1 MNREERVRILIDYL
15 KKENTGYASLADPV
29 DYTGRRRLLRSL
41 MNVRWPGEADPE
53 YTRIQDELL
62 KEEAEQKGIVEWGQ
76 LPTIGGQFPC
86 ETIKNVDKIS
96 LWRGDITRLSVDAIV
111 NAANS
116 QMLGCF
122 VPCHGCIDN
131 AIHSAAGIQ
140 LRNECA
146 QIMEAQGHE
155 EPTGKAKITKGSPGE
170 TCHPYRRS
178 DCWHA
183 GDRKAGRRIKVVL
196 SELYETGGKRRT

>member
-1 MNREERVRILIDYL
+1 MNREEQVRILIDYL

-96 LWRGDITRLSVDAIV
+96 L
-111 NAANS
+111 
-116 QMLGCF
+116 
-122 VPCHGCIDN
+122 
-131 AIHSAAGIQ
+131 AG
-140 LRNECA
+140 RYYK
-146 QIMEAQGHE
+146 
-155 EPTGKAKITKGSPGE
+155 TF
-170 TCHPYRRS
+170 RR
-178 DCWHA
+178 C
-183 GDRKAGRRIKVVL
+183 DRKCGEQPDAWMFCAVSWMHRQCDPFGSRYPA
-196 SELYETGGKRRT
+196 S

>member
-62 KEEAEQKGIVEWGQ
+62 KKEAEQKGIVEWGQ

-96 LWRGDITRLSVDAIV
+96 L
-111 NAANS
+111 
-116 QMLGCF
+116 
-122 VPCHGCIDN
+122 
-131 AIHSAAGIQ
+131 AG
-140 LRNECA
+140 RYYK
-146 QIMEAQGHE
+146 
-155 EPTGKAKITKGSPGE
+155 TF
-170 TCHPYRRS
+170 RR
-178 DCWHA
+178 C
-183 GDRKAGRRIKVVL
+183 DRKCGEQPDA
-196 SELYETGGKRRT
+196 

>member
-15 KKENTGYASLADPV
+15 KKENTGYALLADPV

-96 LWRGDITRLSVDAIV
+96 LCR
-111 NAANS
+111 
-116 QMLGCF
+116 C
-122 VPCHGCIDN
+122 
-131 AIHSAAGIQ
+131 
-140 LRNECA
+140 
-146 QIMEAQGHE
+146 
-155 EPTGKAKITKGSPGE
+155 
-170 TCHPYRRS
+170 
-178 DCWHA
+178 
-183 GDRKAGRRIKVVL
+183 DRKCGEQPDAWMFCAVSWMHRQCDPFGSRYPA
-196 SELYETGGKRRT
+196 S

>member
-76 LPTIGGQFPC
+76 LPTIGSH
-86 ETIKNVDKIS
+86 V
-96 LWRGDITRLSVDAIV
+96 
-111 NAANS
+111 
-116 QMLGCF
+116 
-122 VPCHGCIDN
+122 
-131 AIHSAAGIQ
+131 
-140 LRNECA
+140 
-146 QIMEAQGHE
+146 
-155 EPTGKAKITKGSPGE
+155 
-170 TCHPYRRS
+170 RRS
-178 DCWHA
+178 RMWI
-183 GDRKAGRRIKVVL
+183 RYL
-196 SELYETGGKRRT
+196 SGGEILQDFP

>member
-1 MNREERVRILIDYL
+1 
-15 KKENTGYASLADPV
+15 
-29 DYTGRRRLLRSL
+29 

-116 QMLGCF
+116 QMLGLFCAVSWMHRQCDPFGSRYSSF
-122 VPCHGCIDN
+122 V
-131 AIHSAAGIQ
+131 
-140 LRNECA
+140 
-146 QIMEAQGHE
+146 M
-155 EPTGKAKITKGSPGE
+155 
-170 TCHPYRRS
+170 
-178 DCWHA
+178 
-183 GDRKAGRRIKVVL
+183 
-196 SELYETGGKRRT
+196 

>member
-155 EPTGKAKITKGSPGE
+155 EPTGKAKITK
-170 TCHPYRRS
+170 
-178 DCWHA
+178 
-183 GDRKAGRRIKVVL
+183 K
-196 SELYETGGKRRT
+196 

>member
-1 MNREERVRILIDYL
+1 
-15 KKENTGYASLADPV
+15 
-29 DYTGRRRLLRSL
+29 

-111 NAANS
+111 NAHEQPDAWMFCAVS
-116 QMLGCF
+116 WMHRQCDPFGK
-122 VPCHGCIDN
+122 
-131 AIHSAAGIQ
+131 AGIQ

-155 EPTGKAKITKGSPGE
+155 EPTGKSEDYKGYNLPGE

>member
-96 LWRGDITRLSVDAIV
+96 LWRGDMT
-111 NAANS
+111 
-116 QMLGCF
+116 
-122 VPCHGCIDN
+122 
-131 AIHSAAGIQ
+131 
-140 LRNECA
+140 
-146 QIMEAQGHE
+146 
-155 EPTGKAKITKGSPGE
+155 
-170 TCHPYRRS
+170 
-178 DCWHA
+178 
-183 GDRKAGRRIKVVL
+183 
-196 SELYETGGKRRT
+196 